1 MDRISA
7 LRNIED
13 ALADFEAGE
22 STLSDLEGDVRGI
35 LRTYAAD
42 LDGNL
47 STYRATGDGFDELVV
62 VANSPKDAHERVE
75 ELIEDPRR
83 IEVERVD

>member
-22 STLSDLEGDVRGI
+22 CTLADLEGDVRAI

-42 LDGNL
+42 LDGDL
-47 STYRATGDGFDELVV
+47 SAYRATGEGFGELVV
-62 VANSPKDAHERVE
+62 VAASPRDAHERVE
-75 ELIEDPRR
+75 ELVDDPRR
-83 IEVERVD
+83 IAVERVD